1 MNSIRA
7 NSKFSIKK
15 AKTFFKIDNYKDE
28 EKRLRDE
35 LSDLQYRLYAEGR
48 RSVLIVLQGMDASGK
63 DGLIAHIMN
72 GVNPQGI
79 NVTSFKHPSALELS
93 HDFIW
98 RHYVATPE
106 KGMIGIFNRS
116 HYENVLISKV
126 HPELVLAEKLPLHIE
141 KELKTENF
149 WKKRYERI
157 NHFEKNLID
166 QGTIVLKFFLHL
178 SKEEQAKRFME
189 RIENHQK
196 HWKLAESDIKE
207 REYWSDYMKAYES
220 CIRATSTKNAPWY
233 VLPADDKKTCR
244 YLALKTIVTEL
255 KRLKLEFPQTTP
267 EHEKLLL
274 KASKLLKKEG
284 N

>member
-157 NHFEKNLID
+157 RPILR
-166 QGTIVLKFFLHL
+166 LWRY
-178 SKEEQAKRFME
+178 KRG
-189 RIENHQK
+189 I
-196 HWKLAESDIKE
+196 
-207 REYWSDYMKAYES
+207 
-220 CIRATSTKNAPWY
+220 STRGLQSSWW
-233 VLPADDKKTCR
+233 T
-244 YLALKTIVTEL
+244 ALL
-255 KRLKLEFPQTTP
+255 
-267 EHEKLLL
+267 
-274 KASKLLKKEG
+274 
-284 N
+284 